1 MNFAFF
7 DLETTGTSPAF
18 DHPLQ
23 FAAILTDAEFREIE
37 RVNLR
42 CRLAPHVIPSPQ
54 ALAVTGLRPDQL
66 VASDLPSLFELA
78 QKLADLIERW
88 SPAIWTGFNSIRF
101 DEEMMRQMFYQ
112 NLQPEIFA
120 TQFNGNTRFDIMTAV
135 FALFR
140 RNPELFNW
148 PVDEA
153 DRVRFKLD
161 RLAPENGFAGHNAH
175 DALGDVEATI
185 HIARLIAE
193 RAPGLWVQLL
203 ANRDKGHVQTQLERL
218 EPVELVGRFGAGP
231 PKTIMGCFC
240 GYAAKNANQAY
251 VFDLDAVDPQELI
264 TASDADLVAAMDSD
278 PRPLRVI
285 SINKVPMI
293 LPPVTVTEEQYRRA
307 QALAGAPELKQ
318 RLISAVNTRFSID
331 ADAGPQHVERQIFN
345 GFYSWNDKARL
356 KEFKRVDWPRRQ
368 EIVATFEDPRLR
380 QLGTRLVAFYASN
393 LLSDSDRR
401 RYIAWRRE
409 RWSAPEEADVEW
421 MSLKK
426 ASKALREMRAERA
439 QDLTMLEEIEAFL
452 VRFDSGA
459 TSGEPARIVRDRC
472 PDRGARH

>member
-42 CRLAPHVIPSPQ
+42 CRLAPHIIPAPQ
-54 ALAVTGLRPDQL
+54 ALAVTGLRPHQL
-66 VASDLPSLFELA
+66 VDPELPSLFELA
-78 QKLADLIERW
+78 QELAELIERW

-135 FALFR
+135 FALFQ
-140 RNPELFNW
+140 RNPEQFNW
-148 PVDEA
+148 PVDETG
-153 DRVRFKLD
+153 RVRFKLD
-161 RLAPENGFAGHNAH
+161 RLAPENGFEGHNAH

-185 HIARLIAE
+185 HVARLIAE
-193 RAPGLWVQLL
+193 RAPGLWEQLL
-203 ANRDKGHVQTQLERL
+203 ANRDKGHVQAQLERL

-231 PKTIMGCFC
+231 PKSIVGCFC
-240 GYAAKNANQAY
+240 GYAAKNPNKAY
-251 VFDLDAVDPQELI
+251 VFDLDAMDPQELI
-264 TASDADLVAAMDSD
+264 IASDEELMGAMDGD

-285 SINKVPMI
+285 SVNKVPMV
-293 LPPVTVTEEQYRRA
+293 LPPVIVTEEQHRRA
-307 QALAGAPELKQ
+307 QTLAEAPSLKQ
-318 RLISAVNTRFSID
+318 RLISSMDARYPVEAVVE
-331 ADAGPQHVERQIFN
+331 PQHVERRIFN

-356 KEFKRVDWPRRQ
+356 KEFQRADWPRRQ
-368 EIVATFEDPRLR
+368 EIVATFEDARLR
-380 QLGTRLVAFYASN
+380 QLGTRLVAFYAPN

-401 RYIAWRRE
+401 RYIAWRHA
-409 RWSAPEEADVEW
+409 RWSTPAEVEVEW
-421 MSLKK
+421 MSLNK
-426 ASKALREMRAERA
+426 ASEALREIRAEAA
-439 QDLTMLEEIEAFL
+439 QDLTILEEIETFL
-452 VRFDSGA
+452 LRFDYKT
-459 TSGEPARIVRDRC
+459 TSWEQV
-472 PDRGARH
+472 